1 LRGTSQLGAK
11 AHHLAQEVVFLRYS
25 RDLLRVE
32 SLMGDYSEPL
42 VLHVEDN
49 VDDEML
55 VKRALRHGVPQNR
68 LISARDGREASE
80 YLFDGRLLSGL
91 NEHRLPDLILLDLK
105 LPILSGLELLERI
118 RSTPETMRIPVV
130 VLSSSDEVR
139 DVERC
144 YQLGV
149 NSYVPKPVDFDK
161 FLDTIKRIGNYWLDT
176 NRTPWSVVSFVS
188 ILM

>member
-1 LRGTSQLGAK
+1 MGELS
-11 AHHLAQEVVFLRYS
+11 
-25 RDLLRVE
+25 E
-32 SLMGDYSEPL
+32 SL

-55 VKRALRHGVPQNR
+55 VKRALRHDVPPNR
-68 LISARDGREASE
+68 LVAARDGREAAE
-80 YLFDGRLLSGL
+80 YLFERKLLAGL
-91 NEHRLPDLILLDLK
+91 NEHRLPDLIILDLK
-105 LPILSGLELLERI
+105 LPILGGLELLERI

-161 FLDTIKRIGNYWLDT
+161 FLETVKRIGNYWLDT
-176 NRTPWSVVSFVS
+176 NRTPWSVMSFVS